1 MVKRARFSRWG
12 KPSEVVELVDV
23 QPPALQPDEVA
34 VDVLATPINPADVL
48 KCYGKYG
55 HGENVPPLPSWGGVE
70 GAGVVAEA
78 GSEAKLA
85 PGTLVAMARAPGMWS
100 ERVVVPAK
108 SVIPLPAGTDPEQA
122 AMMSVNPPTAW
133 LMLDDYV
140 DLKEGDWVIQNAANS
155 AVGRHVIAF
164 AKARGIKTINVVRSE
179 AAGEGLTAL
188 GANMV
193 LVDGPDL
200 PERIL
205 AAGIGGPVRLA
216 IDAVGGVSTAHIASC
231 LSEGAKVVCYGLL
244 SGDDPRLPAELSI
257 FYDVSMHGF
266 WLPTGLRRHTRDE
279 ITGLYAK
286 IAAMVAEGAIDV
298 PVAATYPLRDIAAA
312 LDHAERGSRGG
323 KIVLKPQE

>member
-23 QPPALQPDEVA
+23 DPAPPQSDEV
-34 VDVLATPINPADVL
+34 VIEVLSSPINPADIL
-48 KCYGKYG
+48 KFYGRYG
-55 HGENVPPLPSWGGVE
+55 HGENVPPLPAWGGVE

-78 GSEAKLA
+78 GSATRLA

-100 ERVVVPAK
+100 ESVVMPAK
-108 SVIPLPAGTDPEQA
+108 AVIPLPEGTDPDQA

-133 LMLDDYV
+133 LMLDDYI
-140 DLKEGDWVIQNAANS
+140 DLNEGDWVIQNAANS

-164 AKARGIKTINVVRSE
+164 AKARGLNTINVVRSD

-188 GANMV
+188 GGNMV

-200 PERIL
+200 PERIA
-205 AAGIGGPVRLA
+205 AAGVGGQVRLA
-216 IDAVGGVSTAHIASC
+216 IDAVGGASTAHIASC
-231 LSEGAKVVCYGLL
+231 LAEGGKVVCYGLL
-244 SGDDPRLPAELSI
+244 SGEDPRLPAQLSI

-266 WLPTGLRRHTRDE
+266 WLPTGLRRHTRE
-279 ITGLYAK
+279 EVAGLYAR
-286 IAAMVAEGAIDV
+286 IASMVSEGAIDV
-298 PVAATYPLRDIAAA
+298 PIAATYPLSDIAAA

-323 KIVLKPQE
+323 KILLKPQE